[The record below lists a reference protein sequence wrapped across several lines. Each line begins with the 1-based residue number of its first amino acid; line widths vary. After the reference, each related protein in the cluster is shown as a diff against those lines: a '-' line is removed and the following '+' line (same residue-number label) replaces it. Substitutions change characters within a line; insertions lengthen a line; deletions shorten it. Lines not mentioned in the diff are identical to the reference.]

1 MRELDWHDQ
10 HHLVVGDVH
19 FHVDFPLGDVPD
31 GRLRIM
37 KHATMLQPYVDLVE
51 SFQPQRIVELGI
63 RHGGSTALL
72 DQLAEPEVLVALELA
87 SSGPDLDRYVTE
99 HRAAGRVRAHYG
111 VDQADRE
118 RVAAIVAQEFGEAPL
133 DLVIDDASHLYGPT
147 RSSFET
153 LFPLLRPG
161 GKYVIEDWSAH
172 YRQHEVVAE
181 GWDQLSPEEVER
193 LVPLV
198 IAQVRGEREHPLHR
212 LVLELVLARASA
224 GDVIADLVIGEF
236 WTIVTRG
243 TDPVEPRSFRLADLA
258 PDHGDVLGDHFR
270 RFIGVVAKD
279 LGIVDPDSGA
289 SR

>member
-1 MRELDWHDQ
+1 MRELEWHDQ

-19 FHVDFPLGDVPD
+19 FHVDFPLGDVPG

-37 KHATMLQPYVDLVE
+37 KRAEMLLPYVDLVQ
-51 SFQPQRIVELGI
+51 SFRPQRIVELGI

-87 SSGPDLDRYVTE
+87 SSGPDLDRYVAE

-118 RVAAIVAQEFGEAPL
+118 RVAAIVAEEFAGSPL
-133 DLVIDDASHLYGPT
+133 DLVVDDASHLYGPT

-172 YRQHEVVAE
+172 YRQHEVVAD

-198 IAQVRGEREHPLHR
+198 IAQVRGEREPPLHR

-224 GDVIADLVIGEF
+224 GDVFSDLVVGEY
-236 WTIVTRG
+236 WAVVTRG
-243 TDPVEPRSFRLADLA
+243 TDPVDPSDFHLADLA
-258 PDHGDVLGDHFR
+258 PDHGDVFGDHFR
-270 RFIGVVAKD
+270 RFIGVVAED
-279 LGIVDPDSGA
+279 LGILGPDTGVSP
-289 SR
+289 